1 VFALNGAADDGE
13 TGASFMTTFIM
24 RLPKGTGVRVAL
36 KDIFDMAG
44 LPTTVGSRA
53 WALRARPAEKDAACL
68 VGLRRAEQAGTA
80 QIVGRT
86 NLHEFC
92 FGLTGINPWY
102 GTPVNPLDHGLVP
115 GGSSSGSAV
124 AVGSGEAD
132 IAFGSDT
139 GGSVRIPAAC
149 CGIAG
154 LKTTLGR
161 ISLEGVW
168 PLSVSLDT
176 VGPMARDVAGLAQ
189 GMALLEPGFQVTEAV
204 PEVVGRLRLDVDPAL
219 DAALDEALLAAGLR
233 LEDVRV
239 PSFGV
244 ADSATVTLLS
254 AEAWAL
260 YGHMLGDGSPPL
272 GEDIAARLR
281 NGGAYTD
288 LDVVAAKEVRSRLQS
303 ELDEVF
309 QRVPLLAL
317 PTLIDDPAPLE
328 EAHTMY
334 ARVATRPA
342 NLVGL
347 PAVTIPVP
355 RPGRL
360 PASLQLI
367 GPARSEGLLLATA
380 REVEAAIVR

>member
-1 VFALNGAADDGE
+1 
-13 TGASFMTTFIM
+13 MTTFIM

-53 WALRARPAEKDAACL
+53 WALRARPAGKDAACL
-68 VGLRRAEQAGTA
+68 VGLRGAEQAGTA

-102 GTPVNPLDHGLVP
+102 GTPVNPLDPSLVP

-168 PLSVSLDT
+168 PLSASLDT
-176 VGPMARDVAGLAQ
+176 VGPLARDVAGLAH

-204 PEVVGRLRLDVDPAL
+204 PEVLGRLRLDVDPAL

-254 AEAWAL
+254 AEAWTL
-260 YGHMLGDGSPPL
+260 YGHMLDDGSPPL

-288 LDVVAAKEVRSRLQS
+288 LDVVAAKQVRSRLQS

-317 PTLIDDPAPLE
+317 PTLLDDPAPLE

-334 ARVATRPA
+334 SRVATRPA

-380 REVEAAIVR
+380 GQIEAAIAS